1 MDREEIE
8 RILHRKRKP
17 QEKACYPCHRRK
29 VRCNHCQPCSTC
41 ERRGHPEICS
51 YSFGRPAATKRRDK
65 QPRLDVDNPLQAIPV
80 TGSAIS
86 RQNSPQEAVGSGTD
100 ERHLSSSNLLHPS
113 DDAIDGQSNAGN
125 PFNFADDIRPSNEVI
140 TPADHTYEGDN
151 SIVAV
156 LRQHAIDL
164 PSSSRIRDARMF
176 FGLQNSFSSDPLF
189 TVPTLQQR
197 WESLLSFL
205 PQNQEFHR
213 FFPSYRYTAYPFMPF
228 LVDIGRF
235 ELRVC
240 KYLESWAAGELQ
252 DKLHPSYPWISDE
265 GVTFVAL
272 LLATLSCGSHFSTL
286 HVTQRC
292 EISRDF
298 VRRAFKALQLANY
311 MLRPSLDAVQTLLI
325 LGNTLQNIGQSDGAW
340 VLLGTTVRLAQ
351 ALGLHTENGVHDC
364 FLSVC
369 HGRPASVSNVQ
380 VQTLWRSNTFSS
392 TLSYIEV
399 MRSVAFICFEVT
411 ESTPDM
417 ERSVRLVQKIDDCSS
432 RSQPYLKNRD
442 SCGNLQE
449 LLEHL
454 ALQINTSF
462 AICFLCRPA
471 IKKPTST
478 FDSEAHQFLIVRA
491 KKGLQNILKAFLD
504 FQALSIVPLRN
515 WSMIHSALTST
526 LLLSIWE
533 ETRGDSRARDL
544 REGVLNVLLETSQRD
559 TDLNANIE
567 QHCHRTHW
575 LSTRHVRTLKNLLE
589 TICNIPL
596 RSSTRLRKIPGKVT
610 DTANSA
616 LDEDYQFPWIST
628 DLSPIAYV
636 DEIMNGEHRE

>member
-351 ALGLHTENGVHDC
+351 ALGLHTENGGLFPEC
-364 FLSVC
+364 LPWSA
-369 HGRPASVSNVQ
+369 GY
-380 VQTLWRSNTFSS
+380 S

-417 ERSVRLVQKIDDCSS
+417 ERS
-432 RSQPYLKNRD
+432 
-442 SCGNLQE
+442 
-449 LLEHL
+449 
-454 ALQINTSF
+454 INTSF